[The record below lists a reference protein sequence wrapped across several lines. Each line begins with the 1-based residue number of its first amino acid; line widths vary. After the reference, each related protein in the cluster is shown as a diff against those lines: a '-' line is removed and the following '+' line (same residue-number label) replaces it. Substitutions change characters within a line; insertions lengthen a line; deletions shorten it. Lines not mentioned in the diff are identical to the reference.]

1 MGSKV
6 RPFIATVLVIL
17 LDQLTKYLII
27 LNIPQFA
34 VGWSSGESSFL
45 RLIHVRNTAV
55 AFSLGSSFPDGVR
68 TVLFILIPAVI
79 IIGVTVYLLRSSE
92 FSSLQR
98 WSAALMLGGGVG
110 NLIDRI
116 FRPGGVVDFIDVKFY
131 GLFGLER
138 WPTFNVADSSI
149 VVGTVLLILS
159 IILESRKGLS

>member
-1 MGSKV
+1 
-6 RPFIATVLVIL
+6 
-17 LDQLTKYLII
+17 
-27 LNIPQFA
+27 
-34 VGWSSGESSFL
+34 
-45 RLIHVRNTAV
+45 VRNTAV